1 MYRLWCRL
9 RRSDVSE
16 RSCDSHND
24 RRERSSAGQCD
35 HTGAAAG
42 SDRYGH
48 SYAYA
53 DPYTNAHTNA
63 ITHIYADA
71 YAVSHPH
78 PQAGADPYTRADAY
92 SDTDPNEVRYGYQPE
107 SA

>member
-9 RRSDVSE
+9 CRSDVSE

-24 RRERSSAGQCD
+24 RRERGSAGQCD

-42 SDRYGH
+42 SDRD
-48 SYAYA
+48 SYSVTYTNANTDRYIYA
-53 DPYTNAHTNA
+53 DP
-63 ITHIYADA
+63 

-78 PQAGADPYTRADAY
+78 PQADADPYTRADAY